1 MLLWVVFGS
10 VLLLIGGMCFA
21 RADSLVDFLVPNRSR
36 RDRAD
41 ADRVLMTITGF
52 RIIAGLLAFAGA
64 LLVVG
69 SLVLA

>member
-1 MLLWVVFGS
+1 MLFWVVFGS

-21 RADSLVDFLVPNRSR
+21 RAGALADYLVPNRSR

-41 ADRVLMTITGF
+41 ADRMIVTITGF
-52 RIIAGLLAFAGA
+52 RIIAGLLASAGA